1 MTFLVL
7 EFDGDCHTSDV
18 GHWFAMTGSDGPLN
32 SDLPLGFADPVI
44 YNSIAQ
50 FSPAVKRGLVRERK
64 K

>member
-1 MTFLVL
+1 MEIATEV
-7 EFDGDCHTSDV
+7 DV
-18 GHWFAMTGSDGPLN
+18 GLLFAMTGSDGPLN

-50 FSPAVKRGLVRERK
+50 FSPAVKRVLVRERK